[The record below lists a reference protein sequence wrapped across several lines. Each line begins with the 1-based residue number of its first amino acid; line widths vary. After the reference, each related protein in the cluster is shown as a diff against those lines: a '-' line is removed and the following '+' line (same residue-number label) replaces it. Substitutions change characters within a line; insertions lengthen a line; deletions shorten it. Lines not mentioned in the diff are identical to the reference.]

1 LLVDPGAGVVVI
13 GVDTIG
19 EPELDLVLGGLD
31 GIGAVADV
39 AADVEAQVTTDGTG
53 SGIGGVGGADD
64 LAAGLDDLLTLP
76 DHAHDGAGAH
86 VVDEV
91 AEEGLG
97 GEIGVVLLGVGLLG
111 LHHLHAAE
119 EETLLLEALDDGA
132 DEAALDAV
140 GLDHDVGALGGHDCG
155 LEFFDFVNRGCLFF

>member
-1 LLVDPGAGVVVI
+1 M
-13 GVDTIG
+13 TIG
-19 EPELDLVLGGLD
+19 GYS
-31 GIGAVADV
+31 
-39 AADVEAQVTTDGTG
+39 QR
-53 SGIGGVGGADD
+53 VGGADD
-64 LAAGLDDLLTLP
+64 LAAGLDDLLALP

-140 GLDHDVGALGGHDCG
+140 GLDHDVSLLGGHFC
-155 LEFFDFVNRGCLFF
+155 CLCRVWLGVSGGIQRADRKSHEKSKVGEKF

>member
-1 LLVDPGAGVVVI
+1 M
-13 GVDTIG
+13 TIG
-19 EPELDLVLGGLD
+19 GYS
-31 GIGAVADV
+31 
-39 AADVEAQVTTDGTG
+39 QR
-53 SGIGGVGGADD
+53 VGGADD

-97 GEIGVVLLGVGLLG
+97 GEIGVVLLGVRLLG

-140 GLDHDVGALGGHDCG
+140 GLDHDVGLLGGHFCRVCRVWLGVSGGITRADRKNHEKQSRRKKLI
-155 LEFFDFVNRGCLFF
+155 LE